1 MAVEPGLLLA
11 DWDETKG
18 PVVIQNL
25 LPNITE
31 PPEVLAAQMYVSAQN
46 VFSSEQ
52 FSEISFCLPLLKV
65 KKKVKIFFNYV
76 EDKKVRGGRRPFI
89 LCIFLDLDTRDTTF
103 EILDDIIEG
112 EIGKYRNGNPLNL
125 NTIQAELIDR
135 LKSPELP
142 TQEVDAE
149 LAEVATESPATSD
162 LTILKVFCEKCQKAI
177 RINIDKEKMPKP
189 ERIPFTFTYLHGG
202 KSPAGRH
209 GIELKLD
216 GNLSL
221 LGLTYVDGGGHAD
234 VSIEEG
240 VDLRKIRYK
249 VGPWQPD
256 EITTLK
262 AEMAKC
268 TPSHRLARIL
278 SRTIRDI
285 ETKMEQL
292 K

>member
-1 MAVEPGLLLA
+1 MATEPGLLLA

-65 KKKVKIFFNYV
+65 KRKVKIFFNYV
-76 EDKKVRGGRRPFI
+76 EDKMVRGGRRPFI

-103 EILDDIIEG
+103 EILDDIIEE
-112 EIGKYRNGNPLNL
+112 EIGKYRKGNPLNL
-125 NTIQAELIDR
+125 ISIQAELMDR
-135 LKSPELP
+135 LKTPELP
-142 TQEVDAE
+142 AQEVDAE

-221 LGLTYVDGGGHAD
+221 LGLTYVDGAGHAD

-256 EITTLK
+256 EIATLK
-262 AEMAKC
+262 AEIAKC